1 MGQGKSPFG
10 FVSASAFIHGAILIG
25 LVMIPAL
32 KLLPFGGNSQDTS
45 VEIISGETGTHQ
57 DAGAPQ
63 SIQASQPN
71 QNQEA
76 ADKADK
82 VVKAETLP
90 AKKVVA
96 PVAATKAAAVVA
108 SKPQAKPSAKAA
120 AIVDA
125 DDSALAAEVAAADQ
139 EAETFAKNQ
148 KPMPVKETQA
158 QSLESEDEVLDQ
170 TAAAAATAAVTEQ
183 KSAEP
188 LAAPKTNPPAETMSQ
203 VESQSASS
211 SSQSAGGSGVAAA
224 AGEEL
229 RSYLDLKQQ
238 AGNRAPQYPDL
249 ARRRGDQGE
258 VVLNYFVT
266 SQGAVKD
273 VRIAKSSGS
282 RDLDQ
287 EALKAVSRYR
297 YVPGQ
302 EGWTEHPV
310 MFSLKGSAVPQASRL
325 RTAGQSAKSGSTQ
338 D

>member
-10 FVSASAFIHGAILIG
+10 FVSASAFIHGAILVG

-32 KLLPFGGNSQDTS
+32 KLLPFGGNSQDSS
-45 VEIISGETGTHQ
+45 VEIISGETGSHQ
-57 DAGAPQ
+57 
-63 SIQASQPN
+63 
-71 QNQEA
+71 A
-76 ADKADK
+76 ATDETDK
-82 VVKAETLP
+82 VVKTETLP

-96 PVAATKAAAVVA
+96 PVAVKKAAAVVA
-108 SKPQAKPSAKAA
+108 SKPQTKPSAKAA
-120 AIVDA
+120 AIVEP

-148 KPMPVKETQA
+148 KPMPVKESQA
-158 QSLESEDEVLDQ
+158 QGLESEDEVLDQ

-203 VESQSASS
+203 VESQSTSNSASS
-211 SSQSAGGSGVAAA
+211 AQSAAGSGVAAA

-238 AGNRAPQYPDL
+238 SGNRAPQYPDL

-258 VVLNYFVT
+258 VILNYFVT

-273 VRIAKSSGS
+273 IRIAKSSGS

-287 EALKAVSRYR
+287 EALRAVSRYR

-325 RTAGQSAKSGSTQ
+325 RTAGQSAKSGAAQ
-338 D
+338 E